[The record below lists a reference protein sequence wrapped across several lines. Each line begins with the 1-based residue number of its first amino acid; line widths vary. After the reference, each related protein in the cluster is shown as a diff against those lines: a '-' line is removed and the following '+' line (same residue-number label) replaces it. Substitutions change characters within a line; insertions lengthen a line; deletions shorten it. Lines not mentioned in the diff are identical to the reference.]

1 MASTF
6 FGLNIGTSA
15 LYTYQAAINT
25 TAHNISNAETQG
37 YTRQEL
43 NTSASKPISIYS
55 SYGMAGTGVTGTSI
69 TQIRNNYYDVKFRQN
84 TSSFVEY
91 EKKAYYLN
99 QVQNHMNELN
109 DDGFIK
115 ALNNLSGSLQDLSTD
130 PSSSSAKTAAMQFA
144 SSMANYV
151 NSVAKSLQEVQQEA
165 NEEIKTSVDRINS
178 LSQQI
183 TTITKQINA
192 LEVAGQTANDLR
204 DARNLLIDELSKY
217 ANITVSE
224 NVVTNGTGMTTYI
237 VKLDDKVLINTT
249 EYNTLSCVP
258 RDYKVNET
266 DVDGIYDVYW
276 SDGEEFNDSSLS
288 LTGALAGLFAARDG
302 NNAVNF
308 TGKVTAQ
315 DKNSITI
322 QNANCNDELQLNIP
336 ASGKIQLGNHLV
348 SYKSFELKKE
358 ADGTYTYTFELD
370 ETDEGSKHDF
380 VGTSASVGDSVDY
393 KGIPYFMAKL
403 NEFVRTLSK
412 EINTIHKKGTS
423 LDGKTGIDFF
433 TAKDLVTGEDK
444 TLYGEGEAMNASN
457 TYYQMNCL
465 NFSVSATIKNDPNAI
480 CTAYSTTNGV
490 EETDL
495 LKDLIKKLSDTTMF
509 NQGTPSAFLQAIV
522 ADIGIYTKE
531 AQTAAKS
538 QENIVASVDIQR
550 MSVSGVDADE
560 EAMNLV
566 RYQNAYNLSAKV
578 IQVMDE
584 LYDRLIN
591 YTGA

>member
-370 ETDEGSKHDF
+370 ETDESSKHNF
-380 VGTSASVGDSVDY
+380 VGASASVGDSIDY
-393 KGIPYFMAKL
+393 KGIPYFMGKL
-403 NEFVRTLSK
+403 NEFVRTFSK
-412 EINTIHKKGTS
+412 EINTIHKKGTN
-423 LDGKTGIDFF
+423 LNGKTGIDFF